1 MKITELT
8 KKIIETFDLNIPKS
22 ISIESYNSG
31 TLDLTSEGDEFD
43 GSIRELLG
51 VDESDQTTI
60 DNAIQRI
67 QEVINNIKT
76 NESIDRK
83 DLVIEFL
90 EILVEKLNDL

>member
-1 MKITELT
+1 MEITELT
-8 KKIIETFDLNIPKS
+8 KKIIETFDLNIPQS
-22 ISIESYNSG
+22 VTFESYNSG

-51 VDESDQTTI
+51 VGESDQTTI

-67 QEVINNIKT
+67 QEVINDIKT

-83 DLVIEFL
+83 ELVIEFL

>member
-1 MKITELT
+1 MFSFIKLIDGTAL
-8 KKIIETFDLNIPKS
+8 IGNI
-22 ISIESYNSG
+22 
-31 TLDLTSEGDEFD
+31 
-43 GSIRELLG
+43 

-67 QEVINNIKT
+67 QEVINDIKT

-83 DLVIEFL
+83 ELVIEFL

>member
-1 MKITELT
+1 MEITELT

>member
-1 MKITELT
+1 MEITELT
-8 KKIIETFDLNIPKS
+8 KKIIETFDFNIPKAVS
-22 ISIESYNSG
+22 FESYNSG

-51 VDESDQTTI
+51 VDESDQKTI

-67 QEVINNIKT
+67 QEVINDIKT

-83 DLVIEFL
+83 ELVIEFL

>member
-1 MKITELT
+1 MEITELT
-8 KKIIETFDLNIPKS
+8 KKIIDTFDLNIPKS
-22 ISIESYNSG
+22 VTFESYNSG

-67 QEVINNIKT
+67 QEAINDIKT
-76 NESIDRK
+76 KI
-83 DLVIEFL
+83 I
-90 EILVEKLNDL
+90 